1 MNICDNVKLFDKD
14 RYVDMRRLIVEKM
27 SFTNKLLKYSNSV
40 LESLT
45 SLRVD
50 RETN

>member
-14 RYVDMRRLIVEKM
+14 KYVDMQRLIVEKM
-27 SFTNKLLKYSNSV
+27 FLTSKLLKYSNNV

-50 RETN
+50 KETN